1 MAGPTTNAL
10 LWVSVG
16 VWVWVA
22 CWGQVWAD
30 YPVLMS
36 QEHPGGPLR
45 CEPIRIAACRDMG
58 YNLTSMPNLVGT
70 ELQKDAESRL
80 HSFNPLIQYG
90 CSSQL
95 QFFLCSIYTPMCT
108 TQVPTPIG
116 PCRDLCHTVRDRC
129 APVMAELGYPWP
141 AFLNCSRFPPENNE
155 QYMCMEGPG
164 EKMPPFSPPTTSP
177 RPQPPRRCSQYA
189 HAHKYRYVNATGTCA
204 PLCQVNISFSTNDKY
219 FAGVWMAIWAVA
231 CFAVTLFTVLSF
243 LLDAAAFRY
252 PERAA
257 VHLALC
263 YNLVSVG
270 YLVRLV
276 AGPDR
281 VTCHT
286 DQDLGLVAVTE
297 GALHTTCALVFLLLY
312 YFSTAASVWWVMLCV
327 SWLLRAWRGWGH
339 EQILRHSSAF
349 HVAAWGLPA
358 AQAIVCLVFR
368 KVDSDELTGTCY
380 AGQQNTQ
387 TLVRFV
393 LVPQFLYLVS
403 GATLVL
409 LVFACLWRTRSRL
422 KEEGLKTDRVDV
434 TAARVGVV
442 AVLYMVPATC
452 QVGATFYEYVER
464 EQWLHDPTVRPN
476 MEIFMLKIFMS
487 VAVGIMGGLFLVNGR
502 VVDSWKQFLRRF
514 TSKKQPL
521 PPYLQASHL
530 NQQHQTHF
538 TASGAPHKHPH
549 HTAPAYHVPHHHHHL
564 LYQDQGGMSG
574 IPEVHGF
581 PRYQGSKH
589 QHHHHQHHHHH
600 HQHYPRDARH
610 KCGSE
615 TQV

>member
-1 MAGPTTNAL
+1 MAGPTNAL
-10 LWVSVG
+10 VWVVVG
-16 VWVWVA
+16 VWAA
-22 CWGQVWAD
+22 CAVSGAWAD
-30 YPVLMS
+30 YPVVMS
-36 QEHPGGPLR
+36 QDHPGGPRR
-45 CEPIRIAACRDMG
+45 CETIRLAACRDVG

-80 HSFNPLIQYG
+80 NSFKPLIQYG

-108 TQVPTPIG
+108 PQVPTPIG
-116 PCRDLCHTVRDRC
+116 PCRDLCETVRNRC

-141 AFLNCSRFPPENNE
+141 PFLNCSRFPPENNE
-155 QYMCMEGPG
+155 DHMCMEGPG
-164 EKMPPFSPPTTSP
+164 EKMPPHAPPTTSP
-177 RPQPPRRCSQYA
+177 RPQPLRRCSHYA
-189 HAHKYRYVNATGTCA
+189 HAHKYRYINATGTCA
-204 PLCQVNISFSTNDKY
+204 PLCQANISFNSSDKS
-219 FAGVWMAIWAVA
+219 FAGVWMAIWAVV

-263 YNLVSVG
+263 YNLVAVG

-276 AGPDR
+276 AGPGR
-281 VTCHT
+281 VTCHV
-286 DQDLGLVAVTE
+286 DPELGVVAVTE

-312 YFSTAASVWWVMLCV
+312 YFTTAASVWWVMLCV
-327 SWLLRAWRGWGH
+327 SWLLRAWRSWTH
-339 EQILRHSSAF
+339 DQILRHSSWF
-349 HVAAWGLPA
+349 HVAAWGVPA
-358 AQAIVCLVFR
+358 AQAIVCLVLR

-380 AGQQNTQ
+380 AGQQNTE

-393 LVPQFLYLVS
+393 LVPQFLYLVT

-409 LVFACLWRTRSRL
+409 VVFACLWKARSRL
-422 KEEGLKTDRVDV
+422 RQEGLKTDRVDV

-464 EQWLHDPTVRPN
+464 ELWLRDPTVRPN
-476 MEIFMLKIFMS
+476 MEVFMLKIFMS
-487 VAVGIMGGLFLVNGR
+487 MAVGIMGGLFLINGR
-502 VVDSWKQFLRRF
+502 VLHSWRQLFRRF
-514 TSKKQPL
+514 TARKQPL
-521 PPYLQASHL
+521 PAYLQAPQL
-530 NQQHQTHF
+530 TPATQ
-538 TASGAPHKHPH
+538 AAPHKHP
-549 HTAPAYHVPHHHHHL
+549 PSHHHHHYL
-564 LYQDQGGMSG
+564 PHQHRHLPEPG
-574 IPEVHGF
+574 IPDVHGGYVQ
-581 PRYQGSKH
+581 RYPPPVAPK
-589 QHHHHQHHHHH
+589 QHHHHH
-600 HQHYPRDARH
+600 HHHTHASRH